1 MDPPDAHP
9 RKHQVQFG
17 KGIKPFYVSQPSQD
31 VETNSRITKTL
42 KQPPE
47 RPILTFWI
55 FRC

>member
-55 FRC
+55 F